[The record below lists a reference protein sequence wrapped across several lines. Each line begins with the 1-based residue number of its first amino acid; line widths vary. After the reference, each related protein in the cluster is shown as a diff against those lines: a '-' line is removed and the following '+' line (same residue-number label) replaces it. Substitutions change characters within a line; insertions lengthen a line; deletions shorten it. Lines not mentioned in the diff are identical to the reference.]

1 MNRVANLFSPKKA
14 RLRPTHKQNRLNY
27 NKARPSHKKGQKK
40 LDLVTKKPD
49 LNTHTVTNHKKSE
62 QRRLRYKKTKKAR
75 PNHKRPI

>member
-1 MNRVANLFSPKKA
+1 M
-14 RLRPTHKQNRLNY
+14 RPTHKQNRFSY

-49 LNTHTVTNHKKSE
+49 LNTHTVTRKANNADFVTKKI
-62 QRRLRYKKTKKAR
+62 KKAR